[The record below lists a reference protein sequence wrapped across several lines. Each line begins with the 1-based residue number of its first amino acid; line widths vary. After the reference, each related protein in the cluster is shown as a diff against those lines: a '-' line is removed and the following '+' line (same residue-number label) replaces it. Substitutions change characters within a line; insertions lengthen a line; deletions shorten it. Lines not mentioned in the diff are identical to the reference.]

1 MSSSPAAK
9 PSRRATARA
18 QDVFL
23 LDDTL
28 SDAERELRDRVRA
41 YGDEHVLPVINGYW
55 ERAEFPFELIAPL
68 AELGVVGGSVD
79 GYGCPGLSRR
89 AAGIVARE
97 LARADGS
104 LNTFFGV
111 HSGLAMGSIALLG
124 SEAQKQRWLPP
135 MARLEAIGAFAL
147 TEPEH
152 GSDSVS
158 LQTRA
163 QRDGEHWVLDGHKRW
178 IGNASIADV
187 VIVWARDD
195 AGDVGGF
202 LVEKGTDGF
211 DPSTVIE
218 GKIGKRAVW
227 QAEITLDGVRI
238 PAGNRLEQARTF
250 RDTSRVLDATRGG
263 AAWECVG
270 HGMACVEAAVRY
282 AGEREQ
288 FGRPIAAFQLV
299 QSRLATMAA
308 ELTAMQLI
316 CFRLAELQQAG
327 EATAEMASLAKLH
340 NVRKAKLICSEAR
353 DILAG
358 NGLLLENHVARHM
371 TDMEIVDTYEGTDS
385 IQSLILG
392 RALTGIS
399 AFT

>member
-1 MSSSPAAK
+1 MSPPPAANRT
-9 PSRRATARA
+9 RRPTARPE
-18 QDVFL
+18 DVLL
-23 LDDTL
+23 LDETL
-28 SDAERELRDRVRA
+28 SAAERALRDRVRA
-41 YGDEHVLPVINGYW
+41 FGAERVLPVINAYW

-68 AELGVVGGSVD
+68 AELRVAGGSIE

-111 HSGLAMGSIALLG
+111 HSGLAMGAIALLG
-124 SEAQKQRWLPP
+124 SEAQKERWLPP
-135 MARLEAIGAFAL
+135 MARLETIGAFAL

-152 GSDSVS
+152 GSDSVA
-158 LQTRA
+158 LQTSAR
-163 QRDGEHWVLDGHKRW
+163 REGEHWVLDGRKRW

-187 VIVWARDD
+187 VVVWARDE

-202 LVEKGTDGF
+202 LVEKGTPGF
-211 DPSTVIE
+211 DPSPVIE
-218 GKIGKRAVW
+218 GKIGKRAIW
-227 QAEITLDGVRI
+227 QTEITLERVRV
-238 PAGNRLEQARTF
+238 PAAARLEGARSF
-250 RDTSRVLDATRGG
+250 RDTARVLAETRGG

-270 HGMACVEAAVRY
+270 HGMACMEAAAGY
-282 AGEREQ
+282 AAERRQ
-288 FGRPIAAFQLV
+288 FGRPIASFQLV
-299 QSRLATMAA
+299 QAKLATMAA
-308 ELTAMQLI
+308 ELAAMQLV

-327 EATAEMASLAKLH
+327 QATGAMSSLAKLH
-340 NVRKAKLICSEAR
+340 NVRKAKLICSESR

-358 NGLLLENHVARHM
+358 NGLLLENHVARHL

-385 IQSLILG
+385 IQSLLLG

>member
-1 MSSSPAAK
+1 MSSPPAPK
-9 PSRRATARA
+9 PSRGATARA
-18 QDVFL
+18 EDVFL

-28 SDAERELRDRVRA
+28 SHAELALRDRVRA
-41 YGDEHVLPVINGYW
+41 YGEEHVLPVINEFW
-55 ERAEFPFELIAPL
+55 ERAEFPSELIAPL
-68 AELGVVGGSVD
+68 AELGVVGGIIE

-111 HSGLAMGSIALLG
+111 HSGLAMGAIALLG
-124 SEAQKQRWLPP
+124 SEAQKQRWLPR

-147 TEPEH
+147 TEPGH
-152 GSDSVS
+152 GSDSVA
-158 LQTRA
+158 LETRA
-163 QRDGEHWVLDGHKRW
+163 RRDGDHWVLDGRKRW

-187 VIVWARDD
+187 VVVWARDD
-195 AGDVGGF
+195 DGDVRGF
-202 LVEKGTDGF
+202 LVEKGTAGF

-218 GKIGKRAVW
+218 AKIGKRAIW

-238 PAGNRLEQARTF
+238 PAAARLEHARSF
-250 RDTSRVLDATRGG
+250 RDTARVLAGTRGG

-270 HGMACVEAAVRY
+270 HGMACLEAAIRY
-282 AGEREQ
+282 AAEREQ
-288 FGRPIAAFQLV
+288 FGRPIASFQLV
-299 QSRLATMAA
+299 QAKLATMAA
-308 ELTAMQLI
+308 ELTAMQLV

-327 EATAEMASLAKLH
+327 EATGEMSSLAKLH

-353 DILAG
+353 DILGA
-358 NGLLLENHVARHM
+358 NGLLLENHVARHL

-385 IQSLILG
+385 IQSLLLG

>member
-1 MSSSPAAK
+1 MSRPPAA
-9 PSRRATARA
+9 RAFRGATARA
-18 QDVFL
+18 EDVFL
-23 LDDTL
+23 LDETL
-28 SDAERELRDRVRA
+28 SDSERALRDRVRA
-41 YGDEHVLPVINGYW
+41 YGEEHVLPVINDYW
-55 ERAEFPFELIAPL
+55 ERAEFPMSLIAPL
-68 AELGVVGGSVD
+68 AELGVVGGIIE
-79 GYGCPGLSRR
+79 GHGCPALSHR

-111 HSGLAMGSIALLG
+111 HSGLAMGAIALLG
-124 SEAQKQRWLPP
+124 SEAQKERWLPP

-152 GSDSVS
+152 GSDSVA
-158 LQTRA
+158 LETRA
-163 QRDGEHWVLDGHKRW
+163 RREAAHWVLDGRKRW

-195 AGDVGGF
+195 DGEVGGF
-202 LVEKGTDGF
+202 LVQKGTAGF
-211 DPSTVIE
+211 DPSRVIE

-227 QAEITLDGVRI
+227 QAEITLDSVRV
-238 PAGNRLEQARTF
+238 PAADRLEHARSF
-250 RDTSRVLDATRGG
+250 SDTARVLAGTRGG

-270 HGMACVEAAVRY
+270 HAMACVEAAVRY
-282 AGEREQ
+282 AGERRQ
-288 FGRPIAAFQLV
+288 FGRPIASFQLV
-299 QSRLATMAA
+299 QSKLATMAA

-327 EATAEMASLAKLH
+327 EATGEMSSLAKLH

-358 NGLLLENHVARHM
+358 NGLLLENHVARHL

-385 IQSLILG
+385 IQSLLLG